1 MHSESADQYHPQP
14 SDVVPADGLHSQ
26 MPERG
31 PAHSDRDISFWA
43 GDVLE
48 LHRSLIQDACLN
60 SRCIAL
66 VGLPGSGKST
76 IGRQLARRLGQPFVD
91 VDQELERRLQCSIK
105 AYFEREGEER
115 FRDFEQDVVDEL
127 TQAHAG
133 VLSTGGGAVLRA
145 VNRERLHARCQV
157 VYLHSSPEEVYRR
170 LRHDTQ
176 RPLLQ
181 VADPLARL
189 RELHALRDPLY
200 RETAHFIIET
210 GRPSI
215 PTLVNMIVMQLELA
229 GVAPH

>member
-1 MHSESADQYHPQP
+1 M
-14 SDVVPADGLHSQ
+14 
-26 MPERG
+26 
-31 PAHSDRDISFWA
+31 
-43 GDVLE
+43 
-48 LHRSLIQDACLN
+48 
-60 SRCIAL
+60 
-66 VGLPGSGKST
+66 
-76 IGRQLARRLGQPFVD
+76 
-91 VDQELERRLQCSIK
+91 
-105 AYFEREGEER
+105 
-115 FRDFEQDVVDEL
+115 
-127 TQAHAG
+127 
-133 VLSTGGGAVLRA
+133 LRA
-145 VNRERLHARCQV
+145 VNRQRLHARCQV